1 MSCAYGT
8 RWLGSGLSILA
19 VAGGRTPP
27 IVQEP
32 SEATSSPGYLMD
44 DSPSPV
50 ESPPS
55 AGRLVRQQAGA
66 SAVVAMRCIHTAVP
80 QTLGDVQVVKRKLVH
95 SLGPE
100 LAGSDPRWKLVK
112 LIGAFHRTIAVPD

>member
-1 MSCAYGT
+1 MRSSPV
-8 RWLGSGLSILA
+8 RLA
-19 VAGGRTPP
+19 AAAAAAAARVRDKTPP
-27 IVQEP
+27 IAQEP
-32 SEATSSPGYLMD
+32 SEAASSPGYLMD

-50 ESPPS
+50 KSPPPLH
-55 AGRLVRQQAGA
+55 GRLMQQQAGPT
-66 SAVVAMRCIHTAVP
+66 AVVTVRSVRAADP
-80 QTLGDVQVVKRKLVH
+80 QTLRDVQVVKRKLVH